1 MEQVCLSE
9 CLSHPAALPVL
20 AEHVS
25 RLSEDQWGEGG
36 AGRLPTL
43 RGAHPRVLQ
52 CPRGQLGED
61 SADRGPSPASP
72 VPWPRSDP
80 GGEWSERAA
89 WGAGWLRSGYV
100 GPEVSGEPRMVMTS
114 RGSRGREDRG
124 AGSWSAREEDGGLPR
139 LRRKLRAR
147 GFALQVWGLQAS
159 EPGCRRGNASR
170 GQAQWPVALRPA
182 PAPGCPFGCRAS
194 GGGGLQGA
202 AAAQADALDGRG
214 AHGGAAAPQGV
225 HPRPAQASAPSAT
238 AGPSAAAFV
247 WEKEQGRPSCS
258 SLTPGCESTSPARV
272 PPQEC
277 SRWPGQEPTCASP
290 PGEGQGGLGLP
301 PRPVTWDPA
310 KGSWPCRL
318 LPQGV
323 RDLARERAEP
333 GPRPLLGALAL
344 HPCGLALSPGA
355 PILRT

>member
-1 MEQVCLSE
+1 MEQVCISE

-52 CPRGQLGED
+52 CLGGQLGED
-61 SADRGPSPASP
+61 SADRGPSLASP
-72 VPWPRSDP
+72 VPWPCSDP
-80 GGEWSERAA
+80 GAEWSERAA

-100 GPEVSGEPRMVMTS
+100 GPEVSGEPRTVMTS
-114 RGSRGREDRG
+114 RGSRGREDQG

-139 LRRKLRAR
+139 LRRKLRAH
-147 GFALQVWGLQAS
+147 GFALPVWGLQAS

-272 PPQEC
+272 PAGMQPVAG
-277 SRWPGQEPTCASP
+277 PGAHLHQPSGRGAGRARSP
-290 PGEGQGGLGLP
+290 P

-344 HPCGLALSPGA
+344 HPCGLALSLGA

>member
-1 MEQVCLSE
+1 M
-9 CLSHPAALPVL
+9 
-20 AEHVS
+20 AE
-25 RLSEDQWGEGG
+25 
-36 AGRLPTL
+36 
-43 RGAHPRVLQ
+43 
-52 CPRGQLGED
+52 
-61 SADRGPSPASP
+61 
-72 VPWPRSDP
+72 
-80 GGEWSERAA
+80 
-89 WGAGWLRSGYV
+89 V
-100 GPEVSGEPRMVMTS
+100 GIC
-114 RGSRGREDRG
+114 GSRGERRTPHGHDLTREPRPG
-124 AGSWSAREEDGGLPR
+124 RPGSWLLVSPRGGRGLPR

-147 GFALQVWGLQAS
+147 GFALQVRGLQAS

-225 HPRPAQASAPSAT
+225 HPRPAQAWTPPAT

-258 SLTPGCESTSPARV
+258 SLTSGCESTSPARV

-277 SRWPGQEPTCASP
+277 SRWPGQEPTCTSP

-344 HPCGLALSPGA
+344 HPCGLALSLGA